1 MSQRHLGA
9 ALVAAGLLVA
19 AFHVPAA
26 EKDVPAPLLV
36 CAAEQNDTRRL
47 ACFDQELARM
57 RGGDHPGKPAA
68 APAATPA
75 VAAGATPAVA
85 AGATPAA
92 TPPAA
97 TPRVVSQEEEFG
109 LRVDQKEEKLGQ
121 LSEIVA
127 TVTDVRAKPHGE
139 LIITL
144 ANEQVW
150 AEIAPGSKIK
160 LKPGDTVKIESGV
173 LRSFVLVAPNGRSSK
188 VSRVR

>member
-9 ALVAAGLLVA
+9 AVVAAGLLVA
-19 AFHVPAA
+19 AFQVPAA

-47 ACFDQELARM
+47 ACFDQAVARM
-57 RGGDHPGKPAA
+57 RGSDRPDKPAA
-68 APAATPA
+68 
-75 VAAGATPAVA
+75 AAGATPAVV
-85 AGATPAA
+85 AGAAPAA
-92 TPPAA
+92 TPPSA
-97 TPRVVSQEEEFG
+97 TQRVVSQEEEFG
-109 LRVDQKEEKLGQ
+109 LRVDQKEEKPGQ

>member
-9 ALVAAGLLVA
+9 AVVAAGLLVT
-19 AFHVPAA
+19 AFQVPAA
-26 EKDVPAPLLV
+26 EKDVPAPLLA
-36 CAAEQNDTRRL
+36 CAAEPDNTRRL

-68 APAATPA
+68 APT
-75 VAAGATPAVA
+75 ATPAVA

>member
-9 ALVAAGLLVA
+9 AVVAAGLLVT
-19 AFHVPAA
+19 AFQVPAA
-26 EKDVPAPLLV
+26 EKDVPAPLLA
-36 CAAEQNDTRRL
+36 CAAEQDDSRRL
-47 ACFDQELARM
+47 ACFDQAVARM
-57 RGGDHPGKPAA
+57 RGSDRPDKPAA
-68 APAATPA
+68 
-75 VAAGATPAVA
+75 A

-109 LRVDQKEEKLGQ
+109 LRVDQKEEKPGQ

>member
-1 MSQRHLGA
+1 VSQRHLGA
-9 ALVAAGLLVA
+9 AVVAAGLLVA
-19 AFHVPAA
+19 TFQVPAA
-26 EKDVPAPLLV
+26 EKDVPAPLLA
-36 CAAEQNDTRRL
+36 CAAEQDDTRRL
-47 ACFDQELARM
+47 ACFDQAVARM
-57 RGGDHPGKPAA
+57 RGSDRPDKPAA
-68 APAATPA
+68 
-75 VAAGATPAVA
+75 A

>member
-1 MSQRHLGA
+1 
-9 ALVAAGLLVA
+9 LLRSSRLSR
-19 AFHVPAA
+19 FDSGP
-26 EKDVPAPLLV
+26 E
-36 CAAEQNDTRRL
+36 RL
-47 ACFDQELARM
+47 AD
-57 RGGDHPGKPAA
+57 PGKPGRLG
-68 APAATPA
+68 
-75 VAAGATPAVA
+75 VEVRVEGERWRLVGDAGAGRASQGGGDTGGFGHHPRLVLGKSLLDTAVA

-144 ANEQVW
+144 ANEQVYYVK
-150 AEIAPGSKIK
+150 ARDYQHLQTPGE
-160 LKPGDTVKIESGV
+160 PGDK
-173 LRSFVLVAPNGRSSK
+173 RKRAGR
-188 VSRVR
+188 RGRRG

>member
-9 ALVAAGLLVA
+9 ALLAAGLLLA
-19 AFHVPAA
+19 AIQVPGA
-26 EKDVPAPLLV
+26 EEDVPAPLLA
-36 CAAEQNDTRRL
+36 CAAEPDDTRRL
-47 ACFDQELARM
+47 ACFDQALARI
-57 RGGDHPGKPAA
+57 RGADHPGKPAA
-68 APAATPA
+68 VPAATPA
-75 VAAGATPAVA
+75 VVAGAA
-85 AGATPAA
+85 PAA
-92 TPPAA
+92 IPPAA
-97 TPRVVSQEEEFG
+97 APRVVSQEEEFG
-109 LRVDQKEEKLGQ
+109 LRVDQKEEKPGQ
-121 LSEIVA
+121 LSEIIA
-127 TVTDVRAKPHGE
+127 AVTDVRAKPHGE